1 MAGDND
7 PLKNQE
13 NGQINS
19 NGNGHLA
26 EALDDTESDN
36 ENSGDE
42 NERSGY
48 ELLPQNDIPNQGD
61 DSEDDSPQTLD
72 EILRQIPPSHTSP
85 QVQDMIEESQRNRDR
100 ELIQERDSLFSQS
113 QAAQTST
120 QTSNSTLD
128 MSKDQAETIRSA
140 MAGFQLPES
149 AIPSWASQLS
159 DEELQKMLQDKLQTG
174 PVFSTRKK

>member
-48 ELLPQNDIPNQGD
+48 ELLPQNDIPNQVKYR
-61 DSEDDSPQTLD
+61 
-72 EILRQIPPSHTSP
+72 IL
-85 QVQDMIEESQRNRDR
+85 V
-100 ELIQERDSLFSQS
+100 
-113 QAAQTST
+113 
-120 QTSNSTLD
+120 
-128 MSKDQAETIRSA
+128 
-140 MAGFQLPES
+140 
-149 AIPSWASQLS
+149 
-159 DEELQKMLQDKLQTG
+159 
-174 PVFSTRKK
+174 

>member
-13 NGQINS
+13 NGQIES

-26 EALDDTESDN
+26 EPLGDAESDN

-42 NERSGY
+42 NEQSGY

-72 EILRQIPPSHTSP
+72 EILRQIPPS
-85 QVQDMIEESQRNRDR
+85 QQAQDMIEESQINRDR
-100 ELIQERDSLFSQS
+100 ELIQERDALFSQP
-113 QAAQTST
+113 QPTQTST

-140 MAGFQLPES
+140 MAGFRLPES